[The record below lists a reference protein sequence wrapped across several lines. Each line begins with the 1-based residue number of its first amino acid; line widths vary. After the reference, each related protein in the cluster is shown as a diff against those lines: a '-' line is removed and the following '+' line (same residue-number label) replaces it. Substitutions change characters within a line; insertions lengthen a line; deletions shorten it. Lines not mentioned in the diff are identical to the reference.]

1 MFCTAFTKMTKRIPY
16 AAAVSFCILL
26 MAACGNKKNGA
37 VIAEVNGKQLTLEEI
52 MRIVPDNST
61 AEDSA
66 QLVERYVKDW
76 ATQQL
81 LVTKAEE
88 TLTND
93 QQSFEER
100 IEEYRLSLLTHA
112 FEQEWVRQKLD
123 TNVTD
128 AEIQAYY
135 DANEGNFELKDY
147 IVQVKF
153 CAVAQDSKS
162 VDGVRKLFQ
171 SAVPEDLGRWEQA
184 CVDAGASFYFEEDT
198 WMSWVDF
205 IRQVPLEVYNV
216 ESFLQTN
223 KNIEFVKE
231 NTMYLI
237 QFIKYQ
243 LRGSKSPLSFERER
257 IANMILNKRKQD
269 SLAALRKD
277 MYEQAMQDGTIK
289 TYYTK

>member
-1 MFCTAFTKMTKRIPY
+1 
-16 AAAVSFCILL
+16 

-153 CAVAQDSKS
+153 CAVAKDSKS

-171 SAVPEDLGRWEQA
+171 SAVPEDLGRWQQA

>member
-1 MFCTAFTKMTKRIPY
+1 MTKRIPY
-16 AAAVSFCILL
+16 AAAVTFCILL

-153 CAVAQDSKS
+153 CAVAKDSKS

-171 SAVPEDLGRWEQA
+171 SAVPEDLGRWQQA

>member
-1 MFCTAFTKMTKRIPY
+1 MTKLFTFAFLICGL
-16 AAAVSFCILL
+16 VLL
-26 MAACGNKKNGA
+26 QTSCGSKKNGA
-37 VIAEVNGKQLTLEEI
+37 VIAEVDGKQLTLEEI

-66 QLVERYVKDW
+66 QLVERYIKDW

-81 LVTKAEE
+81 LVAKAEE
-88 TLTND
+88 TLSD
-93 QQSFEER
+93 EQQSFSER

-123 TNVTD
+123 TNVTE

-153 CAVAQDSKS
+153 CAVAK
-162 VDGVRKLFQ
+162 DGKLVEQVRKLFQ
-171 SAVPEDLGRWEQA
+171 SALPEDLGKWQQT
-184 CVDAGASFYFEEDT
+184 CVDAGASFYFEEGE

-205 IRQVPLEVYNV
+205 IRQVPLEVYNI

-223 KNIEFVKE
+223 KNIEFAKE
-231 NTMYLI
+231 NTLYLI
-237 QFIKYQ
+237 QFLKYQ
-243 LRGSKSPLSFERER
+243 LRGSKSPLSFEKER
-257 IANMILNKRKQD
+257 IANMIINKRKQD

-277 MYEQAMQDGTIK
+277 MYEQALQNGSIK
-289 TYYTK
+289 TYFTK

>member
-1 MFCTAFTKMTKRIPY
+1 MTKRIPY
-16 AAAVSFCILL
+16 AAAVCLCIFLL
-26 MAACGNKKNGA
+26 AACGNKKNGA

-153 CAVAQDSKS
+153 CAVAKDSKS

-171 SAVPEDLGRWEQA
+171 STVPEDLGRWQQA

-216 ESFLQTN
+216 ESFLQSN

-243 LRGSKSPLSFERER
+243 LRGSKSPLSFEKDR
-257 IANMILNKRKQD
+257 ISNMILNKRKQD

-277 MYEQAMQDGTIK
+277 MYEQAMQNGTIK
-289 TYYTK
+289 TYYSK

>member
-1 MFCTAFTKMTKRIPY
+1 MTKRIPY

-153 CAVAQDSKS
+153 CAVAKDSKS

>member
-1 MFCTAFTKMTKRIPY
+1 MTKRIPY
-16 AAAVSFCILL
+16 AAAVTFCILL

-153 CAVAQDSKS
+153 CAVAKDSKS

-171 SAVPEDLGRWEQA
+171 SALPEDLGRWQQA

>member
-153 CAVAQDSKS
+153 CAVAKDSKS

-198 WMSWVDF
+198 WMSWVDL

>member
-1 MFCTAFTKMTKRIPY
+1 MTKRIPY
-16 AAAVSFCILL
+16 AAAVTFCILL

-153 CAVAQDSKS
+153 CAVAKDSKS